1 MAEDQGTS
9 FRQVSE
15 QEVFISS
22 EVQSSAEDQDTDKKH
37 TNKSHPLQQLSYFAD
52 TWSILRFIKGTKSQG
67 VQISPDGR
75 CSFMFQISN

>member
-1 MAEDQGTS
+1 M
-9 FRQVSE
+9 SE

-37 TNKSHPLQQLSYFAD
+37 ANKSHPLQQLSYFAD

-75 CSFMFQISN
+75 CSITIKNILSNSTFVYLL